1 MKRTLP
7 ATLLAFLTAFPV
19 TADAGKTDDPKSRSV
34 RKPTRRTS
42 VSAAGVRLSYLP
54 QRMPQGR
61 RTTARAESLIRGLDA
76 TMSTT
81 IPLGYGRRVLAA
93 GNYVARVE
101 GKSGEEHFLVISSVT
116 SGRSK
121 TAGKT
126 AAKTA
131 GRKKKAPSTKKAA
144 RTKQA
149 AQTKKPLKK
158 HGKRPA
164 KTAAKTEAP
173 PVELRARLRLAPSQ
187 REKPLDA
194 LSIELEIF
202 ATGTKLR
209 VTLGAGSVAAVAN
222 LRFVDPSGKVKVERP
237 VPEKASGRRQGAIRK
252 RSAGGPKAA
261 P

>member
-7 ATLLAFLTAFPV
+7 ATLLALLTAFPV

-61 RTTARAESLIRGLDA
+61 RTTARAEKLIRGLDA
-76 TMSTT
+76 TISTT
-81 IPLGYGRRVLAA
+81 TPIGYGRRVLAA

-121 TAGKT
+121 TAAKT

-131 GRKKKAPSTKKAA
+131 G
-144 RTKQA
+144 
-149 AQTKKPLKK
+149 
-158 HGKRPA
+158 
-164 KTAAKTEAP
+164 
-173 PVELRARLRLAPSQ
+173 
-187 REKPLDA
+187 
-194 LSIELEIF
+194 
-202 ATGTKLR
+202 
-209 VTLGAGSVAAVAN
+209 
-222 LRFVDPSGKVKVERP
+222 
-237 VPEKASGRRQGAIRK
+237 
-252 RSAGGPKAA
+252 
-261 P
+261 